1 MLETNEQ
8 RSKQISKTLK
18 VMHHLAYWAIKLG
31 MTRNFTAYRLL
42 ALAAPGLLELALCL
56 EEIYHPG
63 NAIYWYWYDADG
75 DDDDQNAEEIFE
87 LVDENICRAGTPY
100 GNDNFAV
107 VVEQYSPHPEDDE
120 RLHNLDPDSD
130 QDYDWLLRTMRQ
142 RKLLV
147 RKDLRG
153 NRWKDWKRGI
163 AREVVRELLR
173 ECQPTQEYPVVI
185 VRSAVFGHA
194 AERAYYRFYKQKKE
208 GV

>member
-31 MTRNFTAYRLL
+31 MTRNYTAYRLL
-42 ALAAPGLLELALCL
+42 ATIAPGLLELALCL
-56 EEIYHPG
+56 EEIYHPS
-63 NAIYWYWYDADG
+63 NAIYWYWYNEDG
-75 DDDDQNAEEIFE
+75 DGDEQGDDQNAAEIFE

-107 VVEQYSPHPEDDE
+107 VVERYSSHPEDDE
-120 RLHNLDPDSD
+120 RLPVLDLDNNV
-130 QDYDWLLRTMRQ
+130 DYDWLLRTMQ
-142 RKLLV
+142 ERKLLV

-153 NRWKDWKRGI
+153 NRWKDWKRGV
-163 AREVVRELLR
+163 AREMVKELLR

-194 AERAYYRFYKQKKE
+194 AERAYHRFYGKK
-208 GV
+208 